1 MSDYQSYDVIIIG
14 GGPAGVTAALRASE
28 LGARTALIERDVLG
42 GTCTNDGCVPT
53 RVIAK
58 AARLYRDTE
67 LFELYGLSPVQP
79 SINFSRLLTRA
90 QQVVEEVHEKKQLLS
105 HLQGVGVDVFDRA
118 GAARFASPHQVDMA
132 NGRTIVG
139 QKIIICAGGQARRL
153 PVPGGELALVHS
165 DLWTMQT
172 LPASVVIAGAGATGM
187 QLATIFRTFGTQ
199 VTIIDLA
206 ARLLPGEDADVSAG
220 ITSAF
225 VDQGIRV
232 LTDTRITA
240 LRRSSAN
247 IIEVATEREGQED
260 RIHAEVVISAVGW
273 PGNIDALNL
282 SAAGVQTNGPY
293 VKVDPFL
300 RTSAPSVYAAG
311 DITGQIMLVQTAS
324 QQARIAVENAL
335 SEAGMHYREQLVPH
349 GGFTDPEYGAVGLT
363 EAQAVERFGRE
374 NVVIARVPFTDI
386 DRAVIDGRTEGFIK
400 LLVHRQSHEVIGA
413 HFVGEQAIELV
424 NVVAAGMIDGLKVG
438 NLAALDFAYPSFCA
452 VIAAAARQI
461 ARELRVV
468 PLVAVWREL
477 GRMRIAEWERSG

>member
-1 MSDYQSYDVIIIG
+1 MSDYQSYDTIIIG

-28 LGARTALIERDVLG
+28 LGARTVLIERGVLG

-67 LFELYGLSPVQP
+67 LFELYGLGAVQP
-79 SINFSRLLTRA
+79 TIDFGRLLARA

-105 HLQGVGVDVFDRA
+105 HLRGVGVEVLDRV
-118 GAARFASPHQVDMA
+118 GTARFASPHQVDLED
-132 NGRTIVG
+132 GRTVVG

-165 DLWTMQT
+165 DLWAMKA
-172 LPASVVIAGAGATGM
+172 LPASVVIVGAGATGM
-187 QLATIFRTFGTQ
+187 QLATVFRTFGAQ
-199 VTIIDLA
+199 VTVVDLA
-206 ARLLPGEDADVSAG
+206 SRLLPGEDIDISAG
-220 ITSAF
+220 ITRAF
-225 VDQGIRV
+225 LDQGIRV
-232 LTDTRITA
+232 LTDTRIIA
-240 LRRSSAN
+240 LKRSGPAA
-247 IIEVATEREGQED
+247 IEMTMERDGQQD
-260 RIHAEVVISAVGW
+260 RCTAEVVISAVGW
-273 PGNIDALNL
+273 PGNIDALRL

-293 VKVDPFL
+293 VAVDGYL

-335 SEAGMHYREQLVPH
+335 SEGGTLYREQLVPH

-374 NVVIARVPFTDI
+374 NVAVARVPFTDI
-386 DRAVIDGRTEGFIK
+386 DRAVIDGRSDGFIK
-400 LLVHRQSHEVIGA
+400 LLAHRQSHEVIGA

-424 NVVAAGMIDGLKVG
+424 NVVAAGMIDGLKIG
-438 NLAALDFAYPSFCA
+438 NLAGLDFAYPSFCA

-468 PLVAVWREL
+468 PVVAVWREL
-477 GRMRIAEWERSG
+477 GRLRIAEWERSG